1 MQEFRAGIWRQE
13 LERNWR
19 TAGYRFAPHG
29 LFSGLSYT
37 YFLGL
42 PAQASSTHSLLC
54 PLNPSLRKY
63 CTDVSTGQDDRY
75 NPSNEVPSSQGT
87 LCSIKVT
94 ITSPEGKGERRSVK
108 KEGRRGEGRRG
119 GKSRTEEESGREMSV
134 APQRKAEITCEAVV
148 LGTYPPLSSHLLL
161 TLTSS

>member
-1 MQEFRAGIWRQE
+1 M
-13 LERNWR
+13 
-19 TAGYRFAPHG
+19 
-29 LFSGLSYT
+29 S
-37 YFLGL
+37 
-42 PAQASSTHSLLC
+42 
-54 PLNPSLRKY
+54 K
-63 CTDVSTGQDDRY
+63 GQDDRY